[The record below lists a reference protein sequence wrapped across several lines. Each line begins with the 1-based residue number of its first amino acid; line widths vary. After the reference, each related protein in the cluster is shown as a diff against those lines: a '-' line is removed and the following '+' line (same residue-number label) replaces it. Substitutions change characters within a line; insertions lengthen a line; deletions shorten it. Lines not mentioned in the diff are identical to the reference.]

1 MSIELTPIRVVI
13 FGIIITVLV
22 VSFAIFVNKVGL
34 VSKLRPM
41 EISKP
46 VEISKPTSKTVIRKM
61 CISNSE
67 TKENVLCLELKLE
80 TVETNANQQ
89 YCNGRSID
97 RYYHNH
103 RRDAA
108 MRTRLFIDKYII
120 PTVIVLSIMGVFVYL
135 ATLMP
140 KPKYTVVN
148 NSSNPVCLI
157 DMVTKEQ
164 LFCFEAKKQ

>member
-80 TVETNANQQ
+80 TVETNAN
-89 YCNGRSID
+89 
-97 RYYHNH
+97 
-103 RRDAA
+103 
-108 MRTRLFIDKYII
+108 
-120 PTVIVLSIMGVFVYL
+120 
-135 ATLMP
+135 
-140 KPKYTVVN
+140 
-148 NSSNPVCLI
+148 
-157 DMVTKEQ
+157 
-164 LFCFEAKKQ
+164 